1 MNSLKPLRILSIVI
15 VLLVGGCTS
24 LDAAIHSPPSSVV
37 TESRAID
44 LQLGG
49 Q

>member
-1 MNSLKPLRILSIVI
+1 MNALKPLRILSILSI
-15 VLLVGGCTS
+15 LIAGGCAS
-24 LDAAIHSPPSSVV
+24 LDAAMHSPPSPVV